1 MPPPSPLGTYIKN
14 MPRSTNQIVISDTGK
29 PVVAKTIDR
38 ATAVDKAEM
47 YVLRNLPRYLKK
59 IQELAMGIQIAKET
73 KLGPKIYAEPPS
85 LPALTYLADRG
96 LGKIPQ
102 RHELTGEGG
111 GPVTVLPWAPH
122 DMVGEGNI
130 IEGEATEVPM
140 EEVDG

>member
-1 MPPPSPLGTYIKN
+1 MGS
-14 MPRSTNQIVISDTGK
+14 NQIVISDSGK

-38 ATAVDKAEM
+38 AAAVDKAEM
-47 YVLRNLPRYLKK
+47 YVLRNLPKYLKK
-59 IQELAMGIQIAKET
+59 IQELAMGIAVVKDT
-73 KLGPKIYAEPPS
+73 KAGPKVYMEAPN
-85 LPALTYLADRG
+85 LQALTYLADRG

-122 DMVGEGNI
+122 AMIDEEKNI
-130 IEGEATEVPM
+130 IEGEATEVPI